1 MIRLFAVFVA
11 GLLGASVVHAEE
23 LLVLT
28 EEFKPY
34 QYEDENGRPTGFM
47 VELVGTIL
55 EESDIDIEGG
65 AIRIHPWAEAYD
77 LLLDTENA
85 AAFMTVRTEERE
97 DLLKWVGPL
106 APRET
111 WLYKLKARDDIDIAT
126 LDDAKAY
133 KVGGYRSAQ
142 TDYLLELGFEHV
154 DIASQESANVER
166 LLNGDV
172 DLVPSLPEMMAQRL
186 GDLGASY
193 DTVEKVVLLDGRYD
207 YYLALNPG
215 VADEIVEKLQA
226 ALDEAKGDGT
236 YARLEAEYLGDAA
249 GAVSDAEQQ

>member
-1 MIRLFAVFVA
+1 MTRLVTVLVA
-11 GLLGASVVHAEE
+11 ALLGASEVHAEE

-77 LLLDTENA
+77 LLLDTDNA

-97 DLLKWVGPL
+97 DILKWVGPL
-106 APRET
+106 TPRET
-111 WLYKLKARDDIDIAT
+111 WLYKLKDRDDIDVET
-126 LDDAKAY
+126 LDDAKTY
-133 KVGGYRSAQ
+133 KVGGYQSAQ
-142 TDYLLELGFEHV
+142 SDYLLELGFEDV
-154 DIASQESANVER
+154 DIAPQESANVER

-172 DLVPSLPEMMAQRL
+172 DLVPSLPLMMAQRL
-186 GDLGASY
+186 SDLGASY
-193 DTVEKVVLLDGRYD
+193 GTVEKVLLLDGRYD

-215 VADEIVEKLQA
+215 VADATVEKLQA
-226 ALDEAKGDGT
+226 TLNDARRDGT
-236 YARLEAEYLGDAA
+236 YARLETKYLDEAA
-249 GAVSDAEQQ
+249 GAVGAAERQ